1 MENNKAKW
9 LLENLLA
16 RLATRED
23 GKKELPGV
31 ITEAEQESLR
41 LAVELLGGS
50 FQETP
55 FHLAEDKG
63 APFSEGVIA
72 DNDAG
77 EGVDAGSAKEIAAKG
92 KEQPLVYPDE
102 GRGEALAG
110 KRVSLEIPAY
120 FGDPVSKNF
129 RLCIDFGTAM
139 SKVTLVHDGAGKDGG
154 DEIQV
159 LELGEIAGQDPS
171 DGPFELLISSVY
183 ISNDG
188 MVYFG
193 KSALEV
199 SEQEAE
205 NGGRQRIDNMKR
217 FLSEDGIDQVLTEE
231 FNPTGIE
238 IDYRDIVLFY
248 LVYLTWVINQ
258 CTDEMGYDRN
268 ICRRFAMPVFDN
280 AKARQYSGMLSRM
293 LGDAQLAAEHFGD
306 LIDDGVSLEDLTA
319 VCDAIRDMD
328 LEYAF
333 IGSAV
338 TEPLGVASAL
348 VSEDGAANNL
358 SLVVDIGAGTTDI
371 SLFRIRVDPYGAVCV
386 ANQIPG
392 AARGLTMAG
401 NYIDRVL
408 IQKILSKAEISFQSS
423 DYRRIRNDL
432 ERKIRVYKEELFDS
446 GHIDVPLPNGDVIQ
460 VDREEFLQSPSIHK
474 FQEELRGKIAEILKE
489 VDEFFLRT
497 APRQELVLVLT
508 GGGAS
513 LPFVQGLVGETIEV
527 DNLSVKTVKSHD
539 FPEWMVEGHADLEDI
554 FPRIAVSLGGAREN
568 VITPYDQ
575 QNSMPATE
583 TS

>member
-16 RLATRED
+16 RLAIRED

-31 ITEAEQESLR
+31 ITEAEQESLH
-41 LAVELLGGS
+41 LAVELLES
-50 FQETP
+50 RLQETP
-55 FHLAEDKG
+55 RHIAGDVGKPAPKIIDNGDAVKPEDKD
-63 APFSEGVIA
+63 EVELT
-72 DNDAG
+72 AG
-77 EGVDAGSAKEIAAKG
+77 
-92 KEQPLVYPDE
+92 QDE
-102 GRGEALAG
+102 EVAEPETHNGIT
-110 KRVSLEIPAY
+110 VEIPSY
-120 FGDPVSKNF
+120 FDEPVSEDY

-159 LELGEIAGQDPS
+159 LELGDVAGQDPS
-171 DGPFELLISSVY
+171 DGPLELLISSVY

-188 MVYFG
+188 LVYFG

-199 SEQEAE
+199 SDQEADQ
-205 NGGRQRIDNMKR
+205 GDRQRIDNMKR
-217 FLSEDGIDQVLTEE
+217 FLSEDGVDQVLTEE

-258 CTDEMGYDRN
+258 CTDGMGYDRN

-280 AKARQYSGMLSRM
+280 AKSRQYSSMLSQM
-293 LGDAQLAAEHFGD
+293 LGDAQVAAEHFED

-319 VCDAIRDMD
+319 VCDAIRDMG
-328 LEYAF
+328 LEYSF
-333 IGSAV
+333 VGNPV
-338 TEPLGVASAL
+338 TEPLGVASSL

-358 SLVVDIGAGTTDI
+358 SMVVDVGAGTTDI
-371 SLFRIRVDPYGAVCV
+371 SLFRIRVDPDDAVYV

-392 AARGLTMAG
+392 ASRGLTMAG

-408 IQKILSKAEISFQSS
+408 VQRILLKSGVSSQSS
-423 DYRRIRNDL
+423 DFRRIRSDL
-432 ERKIRVYKEELFDS
+432 ERKIRIYKEELFDR
-446 GHIDVPLPNGDVIQ
+446 GYIDVPLPNGDVIQ
-460 VDREEFLQSPSIHK
+460 VDRDEFLQSPSIHK
-474 FQEELRGKIAEILKE
+474 FQEELREKITEILEE

-513 LPFVQGLVGETIEV
+513 LPFVQSLVGKNIEV
-527 DNLSVKTVKSHD
+527 HNLTIGTVSARIP
-539 FPEWMVEGHADLEDI
+539 PEWIMENHPELEGIYH
-554 FPRIAVSLGGAREN
+554 RIAVSLGGAREN

-575 QNSMPATE
+575 KSRASAMA
-583 TS
+583 

>member
-16 RLATRED
+16 RLAIRED

-31 ITEAEQESLR
+31 ITEAEQESLH
-41 LAVELLGGS
+41 LAVELLES
-50 FQETP
+50 RLQETP
-55 FHLAEDKG
+55 RHIAGDVGKPAPKIIDNGDAVKPEDKD
-63 APFSEGVIA
+63 EVELT
-72 DNDAG
+72 AG
-77 EGVDAGSAKEIAAKG
+77 
-92 KEQPLVYPDE
+92 QDE
-102 GRGEALAG
+102 EVAEPETHNGIT
-110 KRVSLEIPAY
+110 VEIPSY
-120 FGDPVSKNF
+120 FDEPVSEDY

-159 LELGEIAGQDPS
+159 LELGDVAGQDPS
-171 DGPFELLISSVY
+171 DGPLELLISSVY

-188 MVYFG
+188 LVYFG

-199 SEQEAE
+199 SDQEA
-205 NGGRQRIDNMKR
+205 GQGDRQRIDNMKR
-217 FLSEDGIDQVLTEE
+217 FLSEDGVDQVLTEE

-258 CTDEMGYDRN
+258 CTDGMGYDRN

-280 AKARQYSGMLSRM
+280 AKSRQYSSMLSQM
-293 LGDAQLAAEHFGD
+293 LGDAQVAAEHFED

-319 VCDAIRDMD
+319 VCDAIRDMG
-328 LEYAF
+328 LEYSF
-333 IGSAV
+333 VGNPV
-338 TEPLGVASAL
+338 TEPLGVASSL

-358 SLVVDIGAGTTDI
+358 SMVVDVGAGTTDI
-371 SLFRIRVDPYGAVCV
+371 SLFRIRVDPDDAVYV

-392 AARGLTMAG
+392 ASRGLTMAG

-408 IQKILSKAEISFQSS
+408 VQRILLKSGVSSQSS
-423 DYRRIRNDL
+423 DFRRIRSDL
-432 ERKIRVYKEELFDS
+432 ERKIRIYKEELFDR
-446 GHIDVPLPNGDVIQ
+446 GYIDVPLPNGDVIQ
-460 VDREEFLQSPSIHK
+460 VDRDEFLQSPSIHK
-474 FQEELRGKIAEILKE
+474 FQEELREKIAEILEE

-513 LPFVQGLVGETIEV
+513 LPFVQSLVGKNIEV
-527 DNLSVKTVKSHD
+527 HNLTIGTVSARIP
-539 FPEWMVEGHADLEDI
+539 PEWIMENHPELEGIYH
-554 FPRIAVSLGGAREN
+554 RIAVSLGGAREN

-575 QNSMPATE
+575 KSRASAMA
-583 TS
+583 

>member
-23 GKKELPGV
+23 GKKELPGI

-41 LAVELLGGS
+41 LAVELLGGKL
-50 FQETP
+50 QEIP
-55 FHLAEDKG
+55 HHISED
-63 APFSEGVIA
+63 EGVPA
-72 DNDAG
+72 P
-77 EGVDAGSAKEIAAKG
+77 EGVDAEDTKEPPAKVEIDPPVDHGEGVGEPQDK
-92 KEQPLVYPDE
+92 KKILVEVP
-102 GRGEALAG
+102 
-110 KRVSLEIPAY
+110 SY
-120 FGDPVSKNF
+120 FNDPVSENF

-159 LELGEIAGQDPS
+159 LELGDVAGQDPS

-188 MVYFG
+188 LVYFG

-205 NGGRQRIDNMKR
+205 SGGHQRIDNMKR
-217 FLSEDGIDQVLTEE
+217 FLSEDGVDQVLTGE

-306 LIDDGVSLEDLTA
+306 LIDDGVSLEDLTV
-319 VCDAIRDMD
+319 VCDTIRDMD

-333 IGSAV
+333 IGSPV

-371 SLFRIRVDPYGAVCV
+371 SLFRIRVDPDGAVFV

-408 IQKILSKAEISFQSS
+408 IQKILSKSEVGFQSA
-423 DYRRIRNDL
+423 DYKRVRNDL
-432 ERKIRVYKEELFDS
+432 ERKVRVYKEELFES

-460 VDREEFLQSPSIHK
+460 VDRDEFLQSPSIHK
-474 FQEELRGKIAEILKE
+474 FQEELRKKIAEILEE

-513 LPFVQGLVGETIEV
+513 LPFVQSLVGETIEV
-527 DNLSVKTVKSHD
+527 GNLSVKTVKSHD
-539 FPEWMVEGHADLEDI
+539 FPEWMVEDHADLEDI

-575 QNSMPATE
+575 QGRVSSMPQAY
-583 TS
+583 S